1 MINKLK
7 RAKLTNETKEV
18 MDDETSRLYEG
29 VRSSFAQIRASQA
42 GSRASTR
49 RAAVLADDCDVDDD
63 VDDELEEE
71 LAERTVEELD
81 QENAD
86 IVAISEGM
94 EFGEDSE
101 EEVDDDNEAET
112 LVTNG
117 VHKYCLNNI
126 YKAGWKEIKEMDI
139 KKVRNNNKMR
149 RARKRKISKFILNKV
164 KEMKEASSA
173 FVVDDL
179 FEEEWSAGYEHA
191 PWADNVH
198 RLRPN
203 KYE

>member
-42 GSRASTR
+42 GSRAQTR
-49 RAAVLADDCDVDDD
+49 RTAVLADDGD
-63 VDDELEEE
+63 VDDELEEV
-71 LAERTVEELD
+71 LAEQALEELD
-81 QENAD
+81 QEHSD

-94 EFGEDSE
+94 EFGEDSDE
-101 EEVDDDNEAET
+101 EIDDDEGET

-117 VHKYCLNNI
+117 VHKFCLNNI
-126 YKAGWKEIKEMDI
+126 YKAGWKQIEVMDI
-139 KKVRNNNKMR
+139 KTVRSNNKKR
-149 RARKRKISKFILNKV
+149 RDRKRKISKFILNKV
-164 KEMKEASSA
+164 KEMKEASTS

-179 FEEEWSAGYEHA
+179 FEEEWYAGYEYA

-203 KYE
+203 KYY